1 MSKRVS
7 TPSAASFRLFAE
19 PSLPERTPV
28 GEISPKKIAAILFGF
43 YISGISTAQTA
54 HAASYATSA
63 GNLNLSNIV
72 SQNQAND
79 EIVYG
84 IKKKFCLAG
93 IDVTKVVQPILTD
106 PPDAFKV
113 APSAPGSGPCVGMW
127 VEADWSVTG
136 PVNRIQNR
144 CDLPTA
150 SIVVRSK
157 NTYQELGRK
166 PVKILRPVDSASTYF
181 NTYQCGFQIPN
192 FPNVITAA
200 DAASMTRPGGL
211 VRWDVVIRGELDANN
226 AYPVYDGLFLDEAAS
241 TAYDECSLGRVRSGG
256 GIINDGHGTNVWVD
270 TVGVCTSKS
279 ANYFKFVYSTAMNW
293 KRLIGCT
300 TRVTQQLVL
309 GQCVIP
315 VASVNNTQRSITQ
328 THVFGPGASYHNERD
343 DPPFSSPTRTFL
355 EQ

>member
-1 MSKRVS
+1 MPS

-28 GEISPKKIAAILFGF
+28 VEISPKKIAAILFGF

-54 HAASYATSA
+54 HAASHTTPA
-63 GNLNLSNIV
+63 GNLNLSNVV

-113 APSAPGSGPCVGMW
+113 APSAPGPGPCVGMW

-136 PVNRIQNR
+136 TKKRIQNT
-144 CDLPTA
+144 CKFPAA
-150 SIVVRSK
+150 SIVLRSK

-166 PVKILRPVDSASTYF
+166 LVKILRPVDSASTYF

-200 DAASMTRPGGL
+200 DAASMIRPGGI
-211 VRWDVVIRGELDANN
+211 VRWDVVIRGEPDVNN
-226 AYPVYDGLFLDEAAS
+226 AYPVYDGLFLDEMVS
-241 TAYDECSLGRVRSGG
+241 VAYDECKLGAIRDGG

-270 TVGVCTSKS
+270 NVGFCTSTS
-279 ANYFKFVYSTAMNW
+279 ATTLKHVFSQLMNLQRW
-293 KRLIGCT
+293 RGCT
-300 TRVTQQLVL
+300 TRVAQRFAL
-309 GQCVIP
+309 GQCDFP
-315 VASVNNTQRSITQ
+315 GASVNNTQRSITQ
-328 THVFGPGASYHNERD
+328 THVFGLGASYHNERD
-343 DPPFSSPTRTFL
+343 DPPSSSPTRTFL